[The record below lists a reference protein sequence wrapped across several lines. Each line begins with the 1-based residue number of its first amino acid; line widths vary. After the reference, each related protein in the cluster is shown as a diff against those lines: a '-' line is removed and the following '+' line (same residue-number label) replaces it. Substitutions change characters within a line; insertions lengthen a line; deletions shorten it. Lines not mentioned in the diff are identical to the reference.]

1 MQLDSE
7 DRPQAVNVARF
18 DEKAVS
24 DLRERF
30 IAPCASRSKNPDR
43 SRHRAAFALR
53 PWALAT
59 TAVQPDRQCAD
70 RWCKRRAGGGFGVA
84 QRRIAASRGCQ
95 WPRAHRTGESVAA
108 RWRPG
113 SGPVHLH
120 GDRQGPRRQDGS
132 DVVRR
137 DRHGLRNALADRR
150 RRPRMACGP
159 VLLVTR
165 FVDEPSDLSC
175 GHLQPQV
182 MALVHRA

>member
-7 DRPQAVNVARF
+7 DRLQAANVARF

-30 IAPCASRSKNPDR
+30 IASCASRSRNPDR

-113 SGPVHLH
+113 SGPVHLTEIAKAH
-120 GDRQGPRRQDGS
+120 GG
-132 DVVRR
+132 
-137 DRHGLRNALADRR
+137 
-150 RRPRMACGP
+150 RMAVTSSAETGTVFGTHLPIVADVRGWRAGRFYSSP
-159 VLLVTR
+159 VSLT
-165 FVDEPSDLSC
+165 S
-175 GHLQPQV
+175 
-182 MALVHRA
+182 RAICRADICSRR